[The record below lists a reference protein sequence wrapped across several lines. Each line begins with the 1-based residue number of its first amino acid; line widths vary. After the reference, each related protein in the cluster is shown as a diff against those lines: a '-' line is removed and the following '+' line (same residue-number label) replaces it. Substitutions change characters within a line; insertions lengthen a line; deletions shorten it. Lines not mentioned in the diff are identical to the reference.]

1 MAEML
6 LPQEKY
12 LESGIHIGT
21 KTKNGGMRE
30 FIYKARDDG
39 LHVLDLKKMDERI
52 KMAAGMLAAYEP
64 SQVFIIGSKDN
75 AYAPIEKMCE
85 LTGFQGLNARFTPG
99 RFTNPERK
107 DFVEPALV
115 FVVDPGVDK
124 QAVKEA
130 DVINVPVIGLC
141 DTNNN
146 TRYLDLVIPA
156 NNKGKKAIALVF
168 WLLTREVLK
177 LKGSISGYEEFTPT
191 ASEFETA

>member
-6 LPQEKY
+6 IPQEKY

-21 KTKNGGMRE
+21 KTKNGGMRQ

-39 LHVLDLKKMDERI
+39 LHVLDLKKMDERV
-52 KMAAGMLAAYEP
+52 KLAAGMLAAYEP
-64 SQVFIIGSKDN
+64 ATVYVVGSKDN
-75 AYAPIEKMCE
+75 AFSPIKKMCE
-85 LTGFQGLNARFTPG
+85 LAGFQPLNERFTPG
-99 RFTNPERK
+99 MFTNPERK

-115 FVVDPGVDK
+115 FVVDPSVDK
-124 QAVKEA
+124 QSVKEA

-146 TRYLDLVIPA
+146 TRYIDFVVPA

-177 LKGSISGYEEFTPT
+177 LKGSIAGYEEFTALP
-191 ASEFETA
+191 ADFETA

>member
-1 MAEML
+1 ML

-30 FIYKARDDG
+30 FIYKAREDG

-64 SQVFIIGSKDN
+64 ADVFIIGSKDN
-75 AYAPIEKMCE
+75 AFGPIHKMCE
-85 LTGFQGLNARFTPG
+85 LTGFQPLNNRFTPG

-107 DFVEPALV
+107 DFVEPKLV
-115 FVVDPGVDK
+115 MVVDPGVDK

-130 DVINVPVIGLC
+130 DVINVPVIALC

-146 TRYLDLVIPA
+146 TRYLDLVVPS

-177 LKGSISGYEEFTPT
+177 LKGAIAGYDEFTAT
-191 ASEFETA
+191 TQDFEG